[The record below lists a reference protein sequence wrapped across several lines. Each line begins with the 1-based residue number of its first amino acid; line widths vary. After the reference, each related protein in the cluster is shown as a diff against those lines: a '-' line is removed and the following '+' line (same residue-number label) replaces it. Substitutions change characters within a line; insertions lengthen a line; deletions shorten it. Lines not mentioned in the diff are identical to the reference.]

1 MAFSENSRLLDARG
15 RARVAAWASVGLYLV
30 AVVMWAR
37 SSLHSPR
44 GTASAFATDL
54 TGLALWGSLLVV
66 FVVLRRYYPRPNAYL
81 AQIVLGLVTL
91 FSATQVVLDVTHR
104 H

>member
-1 MAFSENSRLLDARG
+1 MSLSEKSRLLVARG

-37 SSLHSPR
+37 TSWHSPR

-66 FVVLRRYYPRPNAYL
+66 FVVLRRFYQPRNAYL

-91 FSATQVVLDVTHR
+91 FSATQVVLDVAHR